1 MKTKLI
7 VFAIVT
13 ACFAFVG
20 MPASSSAADVNYSL
34 GAGVGFVPDYEG
46 SEDYEAVPVPYFS
59 AQWEYGRYLKLDG
72 SVLKAN
78 LLANKTWSLGPL
90 LQYRKKRDD
99 DVDNDAVSKMQK
111 IDAAVEAGAFLG
123 YKFDSWD
130 FGIQIATDVSDKHD
144 GTLVTARTG
153 YTFKLDSGMK
163 TRIGASISYADDNYM
178 DTYFSV
184 DDTDSVRSGLSVYKA
199 ESGIKDIGVDLMI
212 LYSMTDNWDIRTI
225 IGYFALLNDAEDSPI
240 VNDEGSNS
248 QTKASVVLIYNF

>member
-1 MKTKLI
+1 MKMKLV

-13 ACFAFVG
+13 ACFSFVC
-20 MPASSSAADVNYSL
+20 MPAISSAADVNYSL
-34 GAGVGFVPDYEG
+34 GAGVGYVPDYEG
-46 SEDYEAVPVPYFS
+46 SEDYAPVPVPYFS
-59 AQWEYGRYLKLDG
+59 AQWKSGRYVKLDG

-78 LLANKTWSLGPL
+78 LLSDKTWSLGPL
-90 LQYRKKRDD
+90 LKYRKKRDD
-99 DVDNDAVSKMQK
+99 DVDNNRVSKMDK

-130 FGIQIATDVSDKHD
+130 FGVQIATDVSDKHD
-144 GTLVTARTG
+144 GTLATARTG
-153 YTFKLDSGMK
+153 YSFKLDSGMR
-163 TRIGASISYADDNYM
+163 TRIGASITYADDNYM

-184 DDTDSVRSGLSVYKA
+184 DRNNAIRSGLKRYKA

-212 LYSMTDNWDIRTI
+212 LYSITDNWDIRTI

-248 QTKASVVLIYNF
+248 QIKASAIFIYNF